1 MIYAFLNQKGG
12 VGKTTLS
19 IHLADAL
26 ARRGRRVLGVDA
38 DPIQQS
44 FLEWAGYRAEQNRE
58 NRFNIVGKATPH
70 LHKELPPISSDYDD
84 VVIDGPPRVM
94 DVAKAVIL
102 AADLV
107 IIPVQPCQADVSA
120 TIRTIALIQEAS
132 VFKETLKSAI
142 AVNRKI
148 VNTAIGQA
156 IRETLAELQTPV
168 LTTDICGRT
177 IFSEVFGEGR
187 TAYDKDHRSNAA
199 QEIEALVDEIMRT
212 YVKEDNYDRTAGRR
226 VATGR

>member
-1 MIYAFLNQKGG
+1 MTYAFLNQKGG

-26 ARRGRRVLGVDA
+26 ARRGRRVLGIDA

-44 FLEWAGYRAEQNRE
+44 FLEWAGYRAEQGRE
-58 NRFNIVGKATPH
+58 NRFNVVGKATPQ
-70 LHKELPPISSDYDD
+70 LHKELPPISADYDD

-102 AADLV
+102 ACDLL

-120 TIRTIALIQEAS
+120 TMRTIALVQEAA
-132 VFKETLKSAI
+132 VFKETLKSVIAI
-142 AVNRKI
+142 NRRI

-156 IRETLAELQTPV
+156 IRETLAGLQTPV
-168 LTTDICGRT
+168 LTAEVCGRT

-187 TAYDKDHRSNAA
+187 AAHDKDPRSNAA
-199 QEIEALVDEIMRT
+199 QEIEGLVDEIMST
-212 YVKEDNYDRTAGRR
+212 YAKENYHDRTAPRR
-226 VATGR
+226 VATSR